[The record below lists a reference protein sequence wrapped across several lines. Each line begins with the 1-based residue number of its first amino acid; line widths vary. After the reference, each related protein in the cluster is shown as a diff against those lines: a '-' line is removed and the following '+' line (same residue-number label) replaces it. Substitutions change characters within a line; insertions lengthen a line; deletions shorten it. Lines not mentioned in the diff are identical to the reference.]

1 MNTAQLSMGEYISGE
16 FTVKNP
22 LSRTTKSDS
31 AYQMFEIKLG
41 SLPIRVIAWADSCNS
56 LERLC
61 HGQTISLKGQ
71 FVKYFGNWQV
81 RSTSIEVTN
90 NYQEETVQ
98 AQVKLKAMMGWMP
111 NKILQEFLF
120 RLFKDEEFYNDFSTA
135 PASLNHHHSYL
146 GGLFVHSVDVAWQV
160 FRDQSIPESDR
171 YLGAIAGL
179 LHDAGKI
186 KTFSKMTRTTQGQL
200 LHHDQLNLEVLS
212 GHLNWLEQE
221 NSDLAIALR
230 YLIAWKPSSHDSIPK
245 LDVYEK
251 IRAADR
257 FSAGSG

>member
-1 MNTAQLSMGEYISGE
+1 MNTAQLSMGEYVSGE

-22 LSRTTKSDS
+22 LLRTTKSDS

-41 SLPIRVIAWADSCNS
+41 SLPIRVIAWADSCNG

-61 HGQTISLKGQ
+61 HGQTISLKGR
-71 FVKYFGNWQV
+71 FEKFFGNWQV

-90 NYQEETVQ
+90 NHQEKTVQ

-111 NKILQEFLF
+111 NKILQDFLF

-146 GGLFVHSVDVAWQV
+146 GGLFVHSVDVAWQI

-186 KTFSKMTRTTQGQL
+186 RTFSKMTRTNQL
-200 LHHDQLNLEVLS
+200 LHHDLLNLEVLS
-212 GHLNWLEQE
+212 VHLNWLDQQDG
-221 NSDLAIALR
+221 DLATALR
-230 YLIAWKPSSHDSIPK
+230 YLLAWKPSGYDPIPK

-257 FSAGSG
+257 VSAGSG